1 MIDEERRK
9 EQERRKESAE
19 KKNKEEKALDIQSE
33 NGRKWNFPSLTQQD

>member
-9 EQERRKESAE
+9 EQERRKESTE
-19 KKNKEEKALDIQSE
+19 KEQGRESFRHSSE